1 MIKEACKVLED
12 ISKTS
17 SRNEKIEILKANRS
31 KELEFLLDTAFNP
44 YLTYGVTGIF
54 GEYDGKE
61 VPTLKEL
68 QLLREELNSRKVTGD
83 KARSRLA
90 CVLSSEYTEVTNWL
104 NKIFSKDLKI
114 GIDRKTINKVYKNL
128 IPEFT
133 LQLCDKFKPGMDLS
147 YWIVEPKYDGLRCV
161 MIFNKGEGVVL
172 SRNGKPLY
180 NVGHIVEE
188 LLPLVKEGVLD
199 GEIYGSDWADSA
211 STFRASKATKTSES
225 GKFHMF
231 DYLTLEDFKNRTC
244 KKTWLNRK
252 AELDHIPDTEH
263 AIKVRSQIVENTE
276 QAWDKAKEFLERG
289 FEGAVAK
296 NPASHY
302 SFDRNLDWVKLKFE
316 DTEDLPIV
324 AYEEGTGRN
333 KGRLG
338 ALVCE
343 TNKGIRVNIGGG
355 YTDDQ
360 RTSFWKHR
368 NELIGQ
374 VIEVK
379 FQEKTPDGSLR
390 FPVYVSFRNDKE
402 VI

>member
-1 MIKEACKVLED
+1 
-12 ISKTS
+12 
-17 SRNEKIEILKANRS
+17 
-31 KELEFLLDTAFNP
+31 
-44 YLTYGVTGIF
+44 
-54 GEYDGKE
+54 
-61 VPTLKEL
+61 
-68 QLLREELNSRKVTGD
+68 
-83 KARSRLA
+83 
-90 CVLSSEYTEVTNWL
+90 
-104 NKIFSKDLKI
+104 
-114 GIDRKTINKVYKNL
+114 L

-161 MIFNKGEGVVL
+161 MIFSKGEGVVL

-276 QAWDKAKEFLERG
+276 QAWDKAKEFLEQG

-302 SFDRNLDWVKLKFE
+302 SFDRNLDWVKLKFS
-316 DTEDLPIV
+316 DTYDVVILDT
-324 AYEEGTGRN
+324 EEGTGRN

-338 ALVCE
+338 AFICKYKN
-343 TNKGIRVNIGGG
+343 NKVKVGGG
-355 YTDDQ
+355 YTDKERED
-360 RTSFWKHR
+360 FWKDKQKY
-368 NELIGQ
+368 IGLTLECAAQ
-374 VIEVK
+374 EVTK
-379 FQEKTPDGSLR
+379 DDSLR
-390 FPVYVSFRNDKE
+390 FPVYKRIRHDK
-402 VI
+402 